1 MRCSRRESHILQ
13 PAMFTSTPISKCRKV
28 SAFNFFENSPI
39 NRSNPDLLAVP
50 KQLIRYQNQK
60 KEQITVF
67 KVLGNE
73 KIPLIKGKRGA
84 TFQKSA
90 LSHHMVVI
98 SDSEEEDKPAD
109 IYSEVTLSPNLNS
122 LSKRKSVRMDMDQ
135 PKENVKKFKNRNTI
149 KPLKENLLET
159 ENKKS
164 QKRIS
169 RVDTIIDEIM
179 KERKSTVLSPS
190 PLVKLK
196 SEYSVDAIVEEQ
208 GKNNLEVRRVTR
220 SSVLS
225 SQDYK
230 TQKENSKRFTYEP
243 NILGAVTRTK
253 TVEIT
258 GKLQDIGN
266 LNKINNIRRTRERA
280 RSTIKKEKDIQ
291 YEEDNELKVEA
302 KKILTPLNCIDSEKK
317 EIVKKISN
325 CEDIL
330 NYKKNQSH
338 STHII
343 CSRDE
348 QPFYENLP
356 VFYSQEEVSDNE
368 WIQVNGQNGVFVKQ
382 NFHMLNISNGF
393 VKIEA
398 KCSLLLNSDRS
409 QIFSVAEGKGT
420 FVYNDNMKVKIAPG
434 QTITIPAGFP
444 CQIINSGLK
453 KNLIFTFV
461 KIYSD

>member
-196 SEYSVDAIVEEQ
+196 SEYSVDAIVE
-208 GKNNLEVRRVTR
+208 
-220 SSVLS
+220 
-225 SQDYK
+225 
-230 TQKENSKRFTYEP
+230 
-243 NILGAVTRTK
+243 
-253 TVEIT
+253 EIT